1 MKKIILPPWA
11 EDIITRW
18 GPQPAYRAEKAD
30 PHAVARYTAVAD
42 RFRSR
47 WMELKADVWV
57 LFDGLDD
64 DNHRAQVLL
73 GAMVDL
79 ARYGTVDEFAH
90 KRQALEDLQQ
100 IEDELRDLAALVR
113 RKLIR
118 RSDIMR
124 EHLLDGGIDDAA
136 LQPVE
141 QAVDN
146 LLAQTWSE
154 PRLLGAPWPLAPL
167 TRKTQRDGVL
177 ALLGQLDILEPLLRP
192 VRLTDRARAT
202 LYNVVNDT
210 HTYSAAAMKKAR
222 ADLRA
227 R

>member
-1 MKKIILPPWA
+1 MKPRRLPAWA
-11 EDIITRW
+11 EDVISRW
-18 GPQPAYRAEKAD
+18 GPQPAYRAEEAD
-30 PHAVARYTAVAD
+30 PHAVARYTAVVE
-42 RFRSR
+42 RFRRR
-47 WMELKADVWV
+47 WHELQADVWA
-57 LFDGLDD
+57 LFDGHDD
-64 DNHRAQVLL
+64 DHHRAQVLL

-79 ARYGTVDEFAH
+79 ARYGTVDELAH
-90 KRQALEDLQQ
+90 KRQALDDLQQ
-100 IEDELRDLAALVR
+100 IEDELRDLAALMR

-118 RSDIMR
+118 RSGIVH
-124 EHLLDGGIDDAA
+124 EYLLDGGIDDDT
-136 LQPVE
+136 LRQVE
-141 QAVDN
+141 QAIDH
-146 LLAQTWSE
+146 LLAQSWSE

-177 ALLGQLDILEPLLRP
+177 ALLGQIAILEPLLDP
-192 VRLTDRARAT
+192 VKLTDRARAT